1 MDIYVFNDSKLFSVV
16 ERGSQGDNRLFITYF
31 TYESNSVK
39 EHAGYKS
46 LEEEWNYEQSFEKV
60 NNHSKFAWWKAKYD
74 ETIDFFTFDLKD
86 SSSGTLRNIKINI
99 TLKATY
105 SMNNFAME
113 IANIW

>member
-1 MDIYVFNDSKLFSVV
+1 MEIYVFNDSKLFGVV
-16 ERGSQGDNRLFITYF
+16 EKGSQGDNRLFITYF

-39 EHAGYKS
+39 ELAGYKS
-46 LEEEWNYEQSFEKV
+46 LEEQSFEKV

-86 SSSGTLRNIKINI
+86 SASGTLRNIKINI
-99 TLKATY
+99 TLKASY

-113 IANIW
+113 IASIW